1 MKFRDQDRELP
12 FRVITKMNRLW
23 EQTKTSLE
31 NKNYDLARMQITI
44 LDIEMMKIIDEEE
57 KREQREDIKK
67 QKKMSKN
74 NETQDL
80 NNKVIQHGENG
91 AS

>member
-1 MKFRDQDRELP
+1 MKIRDQDRELP

>member
-1 MKFRDQDRELP
+1 MKYADQGRELP
-12 FRVITKMNRLW
+12 LEVITKMNPLW
-23 EQTKTSLE
+23 EKIKTSLE
-31 NKNYDLARMQITI
+31 NKNYDLARMQMTV
-44 LDIEMMKIIDEEE
+44 LDIGMMKIIDETE

-80 NNKVIQHGENG
+80 NNKEKKE
-91 AS
+91 